1 MNMESG
7 TELQAHARDS
17 AVALLSLKLMHSRVY
32 DFIETGRMR
41 IWNWEYL
48 DYFLSTSTVE

>member
-1 MNMESG
+1 MESG